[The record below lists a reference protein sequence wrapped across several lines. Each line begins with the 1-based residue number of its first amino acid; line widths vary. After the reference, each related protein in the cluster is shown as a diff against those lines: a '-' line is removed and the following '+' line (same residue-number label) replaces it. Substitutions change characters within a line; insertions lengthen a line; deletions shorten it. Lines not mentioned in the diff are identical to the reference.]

1 MKLTIIAPEMVYE
14 HEVDPSMQV
23 QDIVALVEAEVR
35 ALRADK
41 CRECMVADGQTGM
54 PSGDFTLSNDSGVQL
69 NQGDK
74 SLESYG
80 LKSGEATIF
89 ITSK

>member
-35 ALRADK
+35 ALRAD
-41 CRECMVADGQTGM
+41 Q
-54 PSGDFTLSNDSGVQL
+54 
-69 NQGDK
+69 
-74 SLESYG
+74 
-80 LKSGEATIF
+80 
-89 ITSK
+89 